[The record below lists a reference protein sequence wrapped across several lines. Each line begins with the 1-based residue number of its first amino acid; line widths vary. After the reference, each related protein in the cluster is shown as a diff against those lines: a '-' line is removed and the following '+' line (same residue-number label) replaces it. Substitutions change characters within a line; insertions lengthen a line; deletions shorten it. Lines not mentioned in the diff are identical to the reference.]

1 MQFNIYKLKKSEIQ
15 KRNLIQMLNNLRSN
29 RIQEKNLMKI
39 LYQNIKYK

>member
-29 RIQEKNLMKI
+29 RIQEKNLVKI